1 MHQRTYVKV
10 LRKECFFYCRFVVIL
25 QVMNKLGSVQGA
37 ILYKSGP
44 RRSDYLFRISLKAV
58 IFNDNGEV
66 LVVKERDRDW
76 WDLPGGGMD
85 HGESIKEALARELN
99 EEVLLRGDFTF
110 YPAIVEDPKFLTEHN
125 FYQTRI
131 VYVIQPETLS
141 FEVGEDGD
149 ELSFVNPDTFENSK
163 RATERKIYD
172 YSKLAADHKLQ

>member
-1 MHQRTYVKV
+1 
-10 LRKECFFYCRFVVIL
+10 
-25 QVMNKLGSVQGA
+25 MNKPGSVQGA
-37 ILYKSGP
+37 ILNESGS

-58 IFNDNGEV
+58 IFNGNGEI

-99 EEVLLRGDFTF
+99 EEVLLRGDFS
-110 YPAIVEDPKFLTEHN
+110 YLPILVEDPKFLPDHN

-131 VYVIQPETLS
+131 IYLVRPKTS
-141 FEVGEDGD
+141 FFEVGEDGD
-149 ELSFVNPDTFENSK
+149 ELSFVNPDTFENSE

-172 YSKLAADHKLQ
+172 YSKLAVTDKSQ